1 MSGPQTYRLYES
13 SEPRQSCLHRDLPPP
28 ATRRDVPR
36 VKLASENGISI
47 TCDVRA
53 GLCSVTLGLWL
64 HGGSGP
70 QLGASGPV
78 GSAL

>member
-1 MSGPQTYRLYES
+1 M
-13 SEPRQSCLHRDLPPP
+13 
-28 ATRRDVPR
+28 PR
-36 VKLASENGISI
+36 VKLASENGVSI